1 VLQAGLVWAERG
13 GPAYE
18 RFVETGSFGAATT
31 DSQPYDPELVKQ
43 IVAGG
48 RLLP

>member
-1 VLQAGLVWAERG
+1 VLQAGLVWADRG

-18 RFVETGSFGAATT
+18 RFVETGSFGDTGT
-31 DSQPYDPELVKQ
+31 DTQPYDPELVKQ

-48 RLLP
+48 RLF